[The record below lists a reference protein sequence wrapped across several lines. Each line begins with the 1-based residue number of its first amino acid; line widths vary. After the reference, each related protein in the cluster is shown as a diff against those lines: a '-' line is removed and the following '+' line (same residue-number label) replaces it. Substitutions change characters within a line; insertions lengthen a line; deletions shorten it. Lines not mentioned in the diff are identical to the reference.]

1 MRCPLTSSSIQQN
14 VRPTRSINIPNR
26 SPATFL
32 YFRPC
37 TTDRQ
42 VQIRQLSCTAHR
54 ARNPP
59 AHRQRSA
66 PPHHDIQSFLAST
79 AARMRAL
86 EDERSGDN
94 STVKSGVKNA
104 NSSNTASVDVASSS
118 GNSKLKD
125 PTTSTVFLGTR
136 YEYLAK
142 HRLEAP
148 EFGMRLTRT
157 GGRGDKGVDLL
168 GIWRLPADTLP
179 AKSSSGTSSSSV
191 DLSHVSSQT
200 TSPPKTQSDQP
211 YRETP
216 LLRVLIQT
224 KRLTAQRAPHPSHL
238 RELEGTLNASFP
250 LLPPSTLTP
259 LNPTALAWR
268 QFIATSP
275 DLFTDPKTS
284 NPEAEREQILTNP
297 SLPTLGI
304 FVSTAPS
311 TKGVQEVLRSSTR
324 AMLYIQLR
332 ELEPES
338 SSQLNSRTES
348 AESSSGSGSGSS
360 NNNRTTHIP
369 GTKIAQILWNQA
381 ASDLGLQRYAVI
393 TRNHDSSISTP
404 TPTPTPTPTAEIRGN
419 DQGPGE
425 AVLIHL

>member
-1 MRCPLTSSSIQQN
+1 MCRPLTSSSIQHN
-14 VRPTRSINIPNR
+14 VRPTRS
-26 SPATFL
+26 PAVFL

-37 TTDRQ
+37 TTDHQ

-94 STVKSGVKNA
+94 STTKSGVKA
-104 NSSNTASVDVASSS
+104 AKSSNTASADIASSS

-179 AKSSSGTSSSSV
+179 AKSSSGTSTSSV
-191 DLSHVSSQT
+191 DLSHVSSQI

-211 YRETP
+211 YRKTP

-268 QFIATSP
+268 QFMTTSP
-275 DLFTDPKTS
+275 DLFTDLKTS
-284 NPEAEREQILTNP
+284 NPEFEREQILTNP

-332 ELEPES
+332 ELESEP
-338 SSQLNSRTES
+338 SSQLKSQPES
-348 AESSSGSGSGSS
+348 AESSSSS
-360 NNNRTTHIP
+360 INNNRTTHIP
-369 GTKIAQILWNQA
+369 GTKIDQILWNQA